1 MDTLTR
7 KSLIGLA
14 QFEVALAIILFAPAW
29 SLRFWQGW
37 VYWLLFSLCV
47 LAITLYFL
55 KHDRH
60 LIEGRLAAG
69 PRAERRARQKIVQAL
84 AAPLFAAAM
93 VVPAL
98 DNRYGW
104 SRVPVA
110 LVITGDAIL
119 VLSFAIIFFVFKENS
134 YAAATIRVEAG
145 QRVISTGA
153 YRIVRHPMYG
163 AAVLL
168 FVATPLA
175 LGSFWGLIVV
185 LPLCAVLVA
194 RLLDEERYLSANLA
208 GYDAYRGQVRYRL
221 MPYIW

>member
-7 KSLIGLA
+7 KSLGGLA
-14 QFEVALAIILFAPAW
+14 QLEVALAMALFVPAW

-69 PRAERRARQKIVQAL
+69 PRAERQARQKIVQAL
-84 AAPLFAAAM
+84 AAPLFATAM

-98 DNRYGW
+98 DHRYGW
-104 SRVPVA
+104 SCVPTA
-110 LVITGDAIL
+110 LMIAGDAML

-145 QRVISTGA
+145 QRVISTGV
-153 YRIVRHPMYG
+153 YRIVRHPMYA

-221 MPYIW
+221 VPYIW